1 MCVLRH
7 RSSII
12 SLVFPLADE
21 GSRVRVTVQERERE
35 EEGMARMLEREEWS
49 QQSQTYLRR
58 IAEME
63 TEGEE
68 CAEHLEGEIDRLL
81 NKVSND
87 VCVCVCVCMCV
98 CVCARALASLLR
110 SFTFICIWV
119 FGRRWRRRRTRLCV
133 CLVRSLPSRS
143 GRAQCEHLVMD
154 SLLYEFSYVCVEVS

>member
-87 VCVCVCVCMCV
+87 VCVCVCVCACMCV
-98 CVCARALASLLR
+98 CVCARARVSAAFIHVHLHLGIWAQVEKATHSPLR
-110 SFTFICIWV
+110 
-119 FGRRWRRRRTRLCV
+119 L
-133 CLVRSLPSRS
+133 S
-143 GRAQCEHLVMD
+143 GPQSALKVWPCSV
-154 SLLYEFSYVCVEVS
+154 

>member
-7 RSSII
+7 RSSVI

-68 CAEHLEGEIDRLL
+68 CVGHLEGEIDRLL

-87 VCVCVCVCMCV
+87 VCVCVCVCV
-98 CVCARALASLLR
+98 CVRARARSRLCCVHSRSFAFGYLGAGGEGDALASA
-110 SFTFICIWV
+110 SVWSA
-119 FGRRWRRRRTRLCV
+119 V
-133 CLVRSLPSRS
+133 CPQGLAVLSVNIL
-143 GRAQCEHLVMD
+143 
-154 SLLYEFSYVCVEVS
+154 